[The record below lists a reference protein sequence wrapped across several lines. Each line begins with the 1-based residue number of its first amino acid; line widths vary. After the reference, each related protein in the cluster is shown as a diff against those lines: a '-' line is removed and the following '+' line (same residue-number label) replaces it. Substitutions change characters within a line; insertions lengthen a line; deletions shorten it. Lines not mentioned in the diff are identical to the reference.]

1 MGKSKDST
9 KETLKTVLEVAG
21 TVVTVGTA
29 VLKALD
35 KKKWLMQYLN
45 FNDTSSI
52 LNIGGGRP
60 KT

>member
-35 KKKWLMQYLN
+35 KKKWLM
-45 FNDTSSI
+45 
-52 LNIGGGRP
+52 
-60 KT
+60 